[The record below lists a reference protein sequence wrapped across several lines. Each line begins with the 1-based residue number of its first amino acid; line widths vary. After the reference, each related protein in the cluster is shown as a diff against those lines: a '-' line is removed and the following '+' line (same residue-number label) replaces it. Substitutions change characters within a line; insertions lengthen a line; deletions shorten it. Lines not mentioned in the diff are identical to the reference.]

1 MAGEGVAPVNP
12 EITVPVVPTQPG
24 GTPPVVDEVAVTE
37 AELQSYR
44 AAMLEAAQLKKVK
57 NPVTL
62 LEDQEESDDPT
73 VLAKQQLKVMTS
85 LHNVCVNQ
93 FFAHE
98 TSLKAQ
104 MVATKVQETCTNL
117 LLHRLGLVQHEVQ
130 RLADHLEKDL
140 DLGASTLDHVQVSI
154 QSFGDKFG
162 NLSDTLKDIVSSHR
176 ARYATEDEMRKKILS
191 EIGGAKEFLQHIRS
205 NTQSVSKS
213 FQNLVWETQELRCGG
228 KDAASGTVSNQGG
241 PLIAALNVTMEN
253 QGTLILEHLNKMGL
267 EIKDAVEKGVD
278 PTKSLKRKREEQDQ
292 LDFQIAKAEME
303 KKQKEEEEKRLREQI
318 QLVIHPFT
326 GEQMWLNHDQRLKF
340 FQDLPH
346 MSADQFP
353 PKGAGKGSMGSSSMP
368 PIPPSGFPPHM
379 PQHMGYGPYG
389 TPGTPSAALVAPST
403 LPVLSGSGSP
413 ENTAPGSCAHGGK
426 SA

>member
-1 MAGEGVAPVNP
+1 
-12 EITVPVVPTQPG
+12 
-24 GTPPVVDEVAVTE
+24 
-37 AELQSYR
+37 
-44 AAMLEAAQLKKVK
+44 
-57 NPVTL
+57 
-62 LEDQEESDDPT
+62 
-73 VLAKQQLKVMTS
+73 
-85 LHNVCVNQ
+85 
-93 FFAHE
+93 
-98 TSLKAQ
+98 
-104 MVATKVQETCTNL
+104 MVAAKVQETCTNL

-176 ARYATEDEMRKKILS
+176 ARYATEDELRKKILS

-228 KDAASGTVSNQGG
+228 KDAASGTASNQGG
-241 PLIAALNVTMEN
+241 SLLAALNVTMEN

-303 KKQKEEEEKRLREQI
+303 KKKKEEEEKRLREQTV
-318 QLVIHPFT
+318 LVIHPYT
-326 GEQMWLNHDQRLKF
+326 GEQMWLNHDQRLKISKIF
-340 FQDLPH
+340 R
-346 MSADQFP
+346 
-353 PKGAGKGSMGSSSMP
+353 
-368 PIPPSGFPPHM
+368 
-379 PQHMGYGPYG
+379 
-389 TPGTPSAALVAPST
+389 T
-403 LPVLSGSGSP
+403 
-413 ENTAPGSCAHGGK
+413 
-426 SA
+426 